1 MLRIYNPGT
10 SIKVVSICK
19 NMFIVSVTNKVTKS
33 NMAQLY
39 QVRCPKCGNHFEV
52 KKGVDMNWDF
62 SKPTPEDLLDETPFC
77 CPYCKH
83 TMCVIDED
91 FPDNVELTVFID

>member
-1 MLRIYNPGT
+1 
-10 SIKVVSICK
+10 
-19 NMFIVSVTNKVTKS
+19 
-33 NMAQLY
+33 
-39 QVRCPKCGNHFEV
+39 
-52 KKGVDMNWDF
+52 MNWDF

-91 FPDNVELTVFID
+91 FPDNVELTVFIDQESADDQLYTAA